1 MAVQP
6 TSATMPSAQAT
17 MLRTNSGSSCRWL
30 HMIPSLGTNAATDT
44 LPGSGWVRAARCA
57 RTSKWIG
64 SPALKRGATTMLPM
78 GSRSLRHV
86 PLA

>member
-1 MAVQP
+1 MPPAVVSAASRGVP
-6 TSATMPSAQAT
+6 TGA
-17 MLRTNSGSSCRWL
+17 GCRRSL
-30 HMIPSLGTNAATDT
+30 MIPSLGTNAATDT
-44 LPGSGWVRAARCA
+44 LPGSGWVKAARCT

-64 SPALKRGATTMLPM
+64 SPGLKRGATKMLPM